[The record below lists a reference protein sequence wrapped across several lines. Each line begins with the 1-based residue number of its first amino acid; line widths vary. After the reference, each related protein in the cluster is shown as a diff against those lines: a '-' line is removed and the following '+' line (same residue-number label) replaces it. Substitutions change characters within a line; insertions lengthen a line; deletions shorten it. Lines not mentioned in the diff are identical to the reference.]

1 MKEFGRAF
9 RYVEID
15 KAKILARGESVSP
28 FDRGS
33 VSTSEP
39 TFLAQRETRTIF
51 IFNVSTFPPTATP
64 RICAYSLDRHDY
76 RD

>member
-33 VSTSEP
+33 VSTR
-39 TFLAQRETRTIF
+39 FLAQRETRRTIF
-51 IFNVSTFPPTATP
+51 IFNVSTFPPT
-64 RICAYSLDRHDY
+64 D
-76 RD
+76 

>member
-39 TFLAQRETRTIF
+39 TFLAQRETRRTIF
-51 IFNVSTFPPTATP
+51 IFNVSTFPPT
-64 RICAYSLDRHDY
+64 D
-76 RD
+76 